1 MNTVGIILLLITVI
15 ATIVMTML
23 DVYYLKEVYNQSLRE
38 EVVEYVSR
46 LDEDKD
52 DRLDVINETLVIL
65 LGIIELYS
73 DSLIYLDIKDKT
85 YKENI
90 IENIVDNV
98 KLKKDKSSIAVLE
111 GMADTIDMANDI
123 KRNVYSMSEEL
134 RHNLRKKLFFVSRH
148 RVFEE
153 ICKVCYVWDVL
164 KKVDEPKIYV
174 ETNFKMKKRV
184 RLSSGI
190 LRAMSEYIGRTV
202 EV

>member
-23 DVYYLKEVYNQSLRE
+23 DVYCLKEVYNQSLRE

-52 DRLDVINETLVIL
+52 GRLDVINETLVIL

-111 GMADTIDMANDI
+111 GMADTIDMTNDI
-123 KRNVYSMSEEL
+123 KINVYSMSEEL

-164 KKVDEPKIYV
+164 KKVEEPKIYV